1 MKKIFK
7 TFKFGIITDTH
18 IRSPEGDQSS
28 PYPVNKKAND
38 RARYAVQLLA
48 DQNPDFVIHLGDM
61 VHPLPHMAAYSLAA
75 KEAKKIFS
83 PLMPNMKFVPGN
95 HDIGD
100 KPSLVSPA
108 GPADK
113 DSLTG
118 YKESFGEDYY
128 SFEFNDIQFIVM
140 NSSLVNIES
149 KIDDKNSKLNKLDLL
164 DSIKEDIAKINENLS
179 SVDMSS
185 RQGHNL
191 PNIDQLLARI
201 DELENKLNNQ
211 QSSDGSMPQ
220 DNEMNDKLEE
230 ITKSVQKLNL
240 SSGTIQ
246 KRFERV
252 EETLGRFE
260 DMEKDI
266 QIEYVDDKEN
276 EDTPE
281 EKNKKTLLYGLL
293 VILILMV
300 CGAVILDRLNIV
312 DFYLDELFRTF
323 FN

>member
-1 MKKIFK
+1 MSDEKSNDLDAFLDQDSKDAVQDE
-7 TFKFGIITDTH
+7 GSSLLDDLPTDDDQGLT
-18 IRSPEGDQSS
+18 GDLSAESDDASSLIDDNQSQSS
-28 PYPVNKKAND
+28 DTDMSSMIEEANES
-38 RARYAVQLLA
+38 LITG
-48 DQNPDFVIHLGDM
+48 NPD
-61 VHPLPHMAAYSLAA
+61 P
-75 KEAKKIFS
+75 FS
-83 PLMPNMKFVPGN
+83 
-95 HDIGD
+95 
-100 KPSLVSPA
+100 
-108 GPADK
+108 
-113 DSLTG
+113 T
-118 YKESFGEDYY
+118 ED
-128 SFEFNDIQFIVM
+128 FERLNT
-140 NSSLVNIES
+140 SLVNIES

-179 SVDMSS
+179 GVDMSS

-201 DELENKLNNQ
+201 DELETKLNNQ
-211 QSSDGSMPQ
+211 QSSESSMPQ

-293 VILILMV
+293 VILILLV

>member
-1 MKKIFK
+1 MSDEKSNDLDAFLDESSKDAMSEEGSSLLDDLPNDEESQGLTNDLVEENTSDFNLSDDNQNQS
-7 TFKFGIITDTH
+7 TTNETNMSSMVEEANESLITANSD
-18 IRSPEGDQSS
+18 PFSS
-28 PYPVNKKAND
+28 E
-38 RARYAVQLLA
+38 
-48 DQNPDFVIHLGDM
+48 DFERL
-61 VHPLPHMAAYSLAA
+61 
-75 KEAKKIFS
+75 
-83 PLMPNMKFVPGN
+83 
-95 HDIGD
+95 
-100 KPSLVSPA
+100 
-108 GPADK
+108 
-113 DSLTG
+113 
-118 YKESFGEDYY
+118 
-128 SFEFNDIQFIVM
+128 

-149 KIDDKNSKLNKLDLL
+149 KIDGDKTRLEKLDLL
-164 DSIKEDIAKINENLS
+164 DGIKEDIAKINENLS
-179 SVDMSS
+179 GANLSS

-191 PNIDQLLARI
+191 PNIDQLLSRI
-201 DELENKLNNQ
+201 DELENKINNQ
-211 QSSDGSMPQ
+211 EATGSPLPQ

-260 DMEKDI
+260 EMEKDI
-266 QIEYVDDKEN
+266 QVEYIDEKEN

-281 EKNKKTLLYGLL
+281 EHNKKVLLYGLL

-300 CGAVILDRLNIV
+300 CGAVVLDRLNIV

>member
-1 MKKIFK
+1 
-7 TFKFGIITDTH
+7 
-18 IRSPEGDQSS
+18 
-28 PYPVNKKAND
+28 
-38 RARYAVQLLA
+38 
-48 DQNPDFVIHLGDM
+48 
-61 VHPLPHMAAYSLAA
+61 
-75 KEAKKIFS
+75 
-83 PLMPNMKFVPGN
+83 
-95 HDIGD
+95 
-100 KPSLVSPA
+100 
-108 GPADK
+108 
-113 DSLTG
+113 
-118 YKESFGEDYY
+118 
-128 SFEFNDIQFIVM
+128 
-140 NSSLVNIES
+140 
-149 KIDDKNSKLNKLDLL
+149 
-164 DSIKEDIAKINENLS
+164 
-179 SVDMSS
+179 MSS

-191 PNIDQLLARI
+191 PNIDQLLSRI
-201 DELENKLNNQ
+201 DELENKINNQ
-211 QSSDGSMPQ
+211 ESTGAPLPQ

-266 QIEYVDDKEN
+266 QVEYIDEKEN

-281 EKNKKTLLYGLL
+281 EHNKKVLLYGLL

-300 CGAVILDRLNIV
+300 CGAVVLDRLNIV

>member
-1 MKKIFK
+1 MSDEKSNDLDAFLDEDSKDAVQDE
-7 TFKFGIITDTH
+7 GSSLLDDLPTDDDQGLT
-18 IRSPEGDQSS
+18 GDLSAESDDASSLIDDNQSQSS
-28 PYPVNKKAND
+28 DTDMSSMIEEANES
-38 RARYAVQLLA
+38 LITG
-48 DQNPDFVIHLGDM
+48 NPD
-61 VHPLPHMAAYSLAA
+61 P
-75 KEAKKIFS
+75 FS
-83 PLMPNMKFVPGN
+83 
-95 HDIGD
+95 
-100 KPSLVSPA
+100 
-108 GPADK
+108 
-113 DSLTG
+113 T
-118 YKESFGEDYY
+118 ED
-128 SFEFNDIQFIVM
+128 FERLNT
-140 NSSLVNIES
+140 SLVNIES

-179 SVDMSS
+179 GVDMSS

-201 DELENKLNNQ
+201 DELETKLNNQ
-211 QSSDGSMPQ
+211 QSSESSMPQ

-293 VILILMV
+293 VILILLV

>member
-1 MKKIFK
+1 MSDEKSNDLDAFLDQDSKDAVQDEGSSLLDDLPADDDQDLAGGLSAESDD
-7 TFKFGIITDTH
+7 TSSLTD
-18 IRSPEGDQSS
+18 DNQLQSS
-28 PYPVNKKAND
+28 ETDMSSMIEEANES
-38 RARYAVQLLA
+38 LITG
-48 DQNPDFVIHLGDM
+48 NPD
-61 VHPLPHMAAYSLAA
+61 P
-75 KEAKKIFS
+75 FS
-83 PLMPNMKFVPGN
+83 
-95 HDIGD
+95 
-100 KPSLVSPA
+100 
-108 GPADK
+108 
-113 DSLTG
+113 T
-118 YKESFGEDYY
+118 ED
-128 SFEFNDIQFIVM
+128 FERLNT
-140 NSSLVNIES
+140 SLVNIES

-185 RQGHNL
+185 KQGHNL

>member
-1 MKKIFK
+1 MSDEKSNDLDAFLDQDSKDAVQDE
-7 TFKFGIITDTH
+7 GSSLLDDLPTDDDQNLTGGL
-18 IRSPEGDQSS
+18 SAESDDTSSLTDDNQLQSS
-28 PYPVNKKAND
+28 ETDMSSMIEEANES
-38 RARYAVQLLA
+38 LITG
-48 DQNPDFVIHLGDM
+48 NPD
-61 VHPLPHMAAYSLAA
+61 P
-75 KEAKKIFS
+75 FS
-83 PLMPNMKFVPGN
+83 
-95 HDIGD
+95 
-100 KPSLVSPA
+100 
-108 GPADK
+108 
-113 DSLTG
+113 T
-118 YKESFGEDYY
+118 ED
-128 SFEFNDIQFIVM
+128 FERLNT
-140 NSSLVNIES
+140 SLVNIES

-266 QIEYVDDKEN
+266 QIEYVDDKES

>member
-1 MKKIFK
+1 MSDEKSNDLDAFLDESSKDAMSEEGSSLLDDLPNDEESQGLTNDLIEENTDDFNLSDDNQNQS
-7 TFKFGIITDTH
+7 TTNETNMSSMVEEANESLIT
-18 IRSPEGDQSS
+18 
-28 PYPVNKKAND
+28 ANSD
-38 RARYAVQLLA
+38 
-48 DQNPDFVIHLGDM
+48 PFSTEDFERL
-61 VHPLPHMAAYSLAA
+61 
-75 KEAKKIFS
+75 
-83 PLMPNMKFVPGN
+83 
-95 HDIGD
+95 
-100 KPSLVSPA
+100 
-108 GPADK
+108 
-113 DSLTG
+113 
-118 YKESFGEDYY
+118 
-128 SFEFNDIQFIVM
+128 

-149 KIDDKNSKLNKLDLL
+149 KIDGDKTRLEKLDLL
-164 DSIKEDIAKINENLS
+164 DGIKEDIAKINENLS
-179 SVDMSS
+179 GANLSS

-191 PNIDQLLARI
+191 PNIDQLLSRI
-201 DELENKLNNQ
+201 DELENKINNQ
-211 QSSDGSMPQ
+211 EATGSPLPQ

-260 DMEKDI
+260 EMEKDI
-266 QIEYVDDKEN
+266 QVEYIDEKEN

-281 EKNKKTLLYGLL
+281 EHNKKVLLYGLL

-300 CGAVILDRLNIV
+300 CGAVVLDRLNIV

>member
-1 MKKIFK
+1 MSDEKSNDLDAFLDESSKDAMSEEGSSLLDDLPNDEESQGLTNDLVEEK
-7 TFKFGIITDTH
+7 TDDFNLSD
-18 IRSPEGDQSS
+18 D
-28 PYPVNKKAND
+28 
-38 RARYAVQLLA
+38 
-48 DQNPDFVIHLGDM
+48 DQNQSTSNETDMSSMIEEANESLITANSDPFSTEDFERL
-61 VHPLPHMAAYSLAA
+61 
-75 KEAKKIFS
+75 
-83 PLMPNMKFVPGN
+83 
-95 HDIGD
+95 
-100 KPSLVSPA
+100 
-108 GPADK
+108 
-113 DSLTG
+113 
-118 YKESFGEDYY
+118 
-128 SFEFNDIQFIVM
+128 

-149 KIDDKNSKLNKLDLL
+149 KIDGDKTRLEKLDLL
-164 DSIKEDIAKINENLS
+164 DGIKEDIAKINENLS
-179 SVDMSS
+179 GANLSS

-191 PNIDQLLARI
+191 PNIDQLLSRI
-201 DELENKLNNQ
+201 DELENKINNQ
-211 QSSDGSMPQ
+211 EATGSPLPQ

-260 DMEKDI
+260 EMEKDI
-266 QIEYVDDKEN
+266 QVEYIDEKEN

-281 EKNKKTLLYGLL
+281 EHNKKVLLYGLL

-300 CGAVILDRLNIV
+300 CGAVVLDRLNIV

>member
-1 MKKIFK
+1 MSDEKSNDLDAFLDQDSKDAVQDE
-7 TFKFGIITDTH
+7 GSSLLDDLPTDDDQGLT
-18 IRSPEGDQSS
+18 GDLSAESDGASSLIDNNKSQSS
-28 PYPVNKKAND
+28 DTDMSSMIEEANES
-38 RARYAVQLLA
+38 LITG
-48 DQNPDFVIHLGDM
+48 NPD
-61 VHPLPHMAAYSLAA
+61 P
-75 KEAKKIFS
+75 FS
-83 PLMPNMKFVPGN
+83 
-95 HDIGD
+95 
-100 KPSLVSPA
+100 
-108 GPADK
+108 
-113 DSLTG
+113 T
-118 YKESFGEDYY
+118 ED
-128 SFEFNDIQFIVM
+128 FERLNT
-140 NSSLVNIES
+140 SLVNIES

-185 RQGHNL
+185 KQGHNL

>member
-1 MKKIFK
+1 MSDEKSNDLDAFLDQDSKDAVQDEGSSLLDDLPADDDQDLAGGLSAESDD
-7 TFKFGIITDTH
+7 TSSLTD
-18 IRSPEGDQSS
+18 DNQLQSS
-28 PYPVNKKAND
+28 ETDMSSMIEEANES
-38 RARYAVQLLA
+38 LITG
-48 DQNPDFVIHLGDM
+48 NPD
-61 VHPLPHMAAYSLAA
+61 P
-75 KEAKKIFS
+75 FS
-83 PLMPNMKFVPGN
+83 
-95 HDIGD
+95 
-100 KPSLVSPA
+100 
-108 GPADK
+108 
-113 DSLTG
+113 T
-118 YKESFGEDYY
+118 ED
-128 SFEFNDIQFIVM
+128 FERLNT
-140 NSSLVNIES
+140 SLVNIES

-179 SVDMSS
+179 SVDMTS

-211 QSSDGSMPQ
+211 QSSDGSIPQ

-281 EKNKKTLLYGLL
+281 
-293 VILILMV
+293 
-300 CGAVILDRLNIV
+300 
-312 DFYLDELFRTF
+312 
-323 FN
+323 

>member
-1 MKKIFK
+1 MSDEKSNDLDAFLDESSKDAMSEEGSSLLDDLPNDEESQGLTNDLVEENTDDFSLSDDNQNQS
-7 TFKFGIITDTH
+7 TTNETNMSSMVEEANESLIT
-18 IRSPEGDQSS
+18 
-28 PYPVNKKAND
+28 ANSD
-38 RARYAVQLLA
+38 
-48 DQNPDFVIHLGDM
+48 PFSTEDFERL
-61 VHPLPHMAAYSLAA
+61 
-75 KEAKKIFS
+75 
-83 PLMPNMKFVPGN
+83 
-95 HDIGD
+95 
-100 KPSLVSPA
+100 
-108 GPADK
+108 
-113 DSLTG
+113 
-118 YKESFGEDYY
+118 
-128 SFEFNDIQFIVM
+128 

-149 KIDDKNSKLNKLDLL
+149 KIDGDKTRLEKLDLL
-164 DSIKEDIAKINENLS
+164 DGIKEDIAKINENLS
-179 SVDMSS
+179 GANLSS

-191 PNIDQLLARI
+191 PNIDQLLSRI
-201 DELENKLNNQ
+201 DELENKINNQ
-211 QSSDGSMPQ
+211 EATGSPLPQ

-260 DMEKDI
+260 EMEKDI
-266 QIEYVDDKEN
+266 QVEYIDEKEN

-281 EKNKKTLLYGLL
+281 EHNKKVLLYGLL

-300 CGAVILDRLNIV
+300 CGAVVLDRLNIV

>member
-1 MKKIFK
+1 MSDEKSNDLDAFLDESSKDAMSEEGSSLLDDLPNDEESQGLTNDLVEEK
-7 TFKFGIITDTH
+7 TDDFSLSD
-18 IRSPEGDQSS
+18 D
-28 PYPVNKKAND
+28 
-38 RARYAVQLLA
+38 
-48 DQNPDFVIHLGDM
+48 DQNQSTTNETDMSSMIEEANESLITANSDPFSTEDFERL
-61 VHPLPHMAAYSLAA
+61 
-75 KEAKKIFS
+75 
-83 PLMPNMKFVPGN
+83 
-95 HDIGD
+95 
-100 KPSLVSPA
+100 
-108 GPADK
+108 
-113 DSLTG
+113 
-118 YKESFGEDYY
+118 
-128 SFEFNDIQFIVM
+128 

-149 KIDDKNSKLNKLDLL
+149 KIDGDKTRLEKLDLL
-164 DSIKEDIAKINENLS
+164 DGIKEDIAKINENLS
-179 SVDMSS
+179 GANLSS

-191 PNIDQLLARI
+191 PNIDQLLSRI
-201 DELENKLNNQ
+201 DELENKINNQ
-211 QSSDGSMPQ
+211 EATGSPLPQ

-260 DMEKDI
+260 EMEKDI
-266 QIEYVDDKEN
+266 QVEYIDEKEN

-281 EKNKKTLLYGLL
+281 EHNKKVLLYGLL

-300 CGAVILDRLNIV
+300 CGAVVLDRLNIV

>member
-1 MKKIFK
+1 MSDEKSNDLDAFLDEDSKDAVQDE
-7 TFKFGIITDTH
+7 GSSLLDDLPTDDDQGLT
-18 IRSPEGDQSS
+18 GDLSAESDDASSLIDDNQSQSS
-28 PYPVNKKAND
+28 DTDMSSMIEEANES
-38 RARYAVQLLA
+38 LITG
-48 DQNPDFVIHLGDM
+48 NPD
-61 VHPLPHMAAYSLAA
+61 P
-75 KEAKKIFS
+75 FS
-83 PLMPNMKFVPGN
+83 
-95 HDIGD
+95 
-100 KPSLVSPA
+100 
-108 GPADK
+108 
-113 DSLTG
+113 T
-118 YKESFGEDYY
+118 ED
-128 SFEFNDIQFIVM
+128 FERLNT
-140 NSSLVNIES
+140 SLVNIES

-179 SVDMSS
+179 GVDMSS

-201 DELENKLNNQ
+201 DELETKLNNQ
-211 QSSDGSMPQ
+211 QSSESSIPQ

-293 VILILMV
+293 VILILLV

>member
-1 MKKIFK
+1 MSDEKSNDLDAFLDQDSKDAVQDE
-7 TFKFGIITDTH
+7 GSSLLDDLPTDDDQDLTGGL
-18 IRSPEGDQSS
+18 SAESDDTSSLTDDNQSQSS
-28 PYPVNKKAND
+28 DTDMSSMIEEANES
-38 RARYAVQLLA
+38 LITG
-48 DQNPDFVIHLGDM
+48 NPD
-61 VHPLPHMAAYSLAA
+61 P
-75 KEAKKIFS
+75 FS
-83 PLMPNMKFVPGN
+83 
-95 HDIGD
+95 
-100 KPSLVSPA
+100 
-108 GPADK
+108 
-113 DSLTG
+113 T
-118 YKESFGEDYY
+118 ED
-128 SFEFNDIQFIVM
+128 FERLNT
-140 NSSLVNIES
+140 SLVNIES

-201 DELENKLNNQ
+201 DELETKLNNQ
-211 QSSDGSMPQ
+211 QSSESSMPQ

-293 VILILMV
+293 VILILLV

>member
-1 MKKIFK
+1 MSDEKSNDLDAFLDQDSKDAVQDEG
-7 TFKFGIITDTH
+7 TSLLDDLPTDDDQELTGGL
-18 IRSPEGDQSS
+18 SAESDDTSSLTDDNQLQSS
-28 PYPVNKKAND
+28 DTDMSSMIEEANES
-38 RARYAVQLLA
+38 LITG
-48 DQNPDFVIHLGDM
+48 NPD
-61 VHPLPHMAAYSLAA
+61 P
-75 KEAKKIFS
+75 FS
-83 PLMPNMKFVPGN
+83 
-95 HDIGD
+95 
-100 KPSLVSPA
+100 
-108 GPADK
+108 
-113 DSLTG
+113 T
-118 YKESFGEDYY
+118 ED
-128 SFEFNDIQFIVM
+128 FERLNT
-140 NSSLVNIES
+140 SLVNIES

-230 ITKSVQKLNL
+230 ITKSVQKLSL

>member
-1 MKKIFK
+1 MSDEKSNDLDAFLDESSKDEMSEEGSSLLDDLPNDEESQGLTNDLVEENTDDFNLSDDNQNQSA
-7 TFKFGIITDTH
+7 TNETNMSSMVEEANESLIT
-18 IRSPEGDQSS
+18 
-28 PYPVNKKAND
+28 ANSD
-38 RARYAVQLLA
+38 
-48 DQNPDFVIHLGDM
+48 PFSTEDFERL
-61 VHPLPHMAAYSLAA
+61 
-75 KEAKKIFS
+75 
-83 PLMPNMKFVPGN
+83 
-95 HDIGD
+95 
-100 KPSLVSPA
+100 
-108 GPADK
+108 
-113 DSLTG
+113 
-118 YKESFGEDYY
+118 
-128 SFEFNDIQFIVM
+128 

-149 KIDDKNSKLNKLDLL
+149 KIDGDKTRLEKLDLL
-164 DSIKEDIAKINENLS
+164 DGIKEDIAKINENLS
-179 SVDMSS
+179 GANLSS

-191 PNIDQLLARI
+191 PNIDQLLSRI
-201 DELENKLNNQ
+201 DELENKINNQ
-211 QSSDGSMPQ
+211 EATGSPLPQ

-260 DMEKDI
+260 EMEKDI
-266 QIEYVDDKEN
+266 QVEYIDEKEN

-281 EKNKKTLLYGLL
+281 EHNKKVLLYGLL

-300 CGAVILDRLNIV
+300 CGAVVLDRLNIV

>member
-1 MKKIFK
+1 MSDEKSNDLDAFLDQDSKDAVQDEGSSLLDDLPADDDQDLAGGLSAESDD
-7 TFKFGIITDTH
+7 TSSLTD
-18 IRSPEGDQSS
+18 DNQLQSS
-28 PYPVNKKAND
+28 ETDMSSMIEEANES
-38 RARYAVQLLA
+38 LITG
-48 DQNPDFVIHLGDM
+48 NPD
-61 VHPLPHMAAYSLAA
+61 P
-75 KEAKKIFS
+75 FS
-83 PLMPNMKFVPGN
+83 
-95 HDIGD
+95 
-100 KPSLVSPA
+100 
-108 GPADK
+108 
-113 DSLTG
+113 T
-118 YKESFGEDYY
+118 ED
-128 SFEFNDIQFIVM
+128 FERLNT
-140 NSSLVNIES
+140 SLVNIES

-293 VILILMV
+293 VILILLV

>member
-1 MKKIFK
+1 MSDEKSNDLDAFLDESSKDAMSEEGSSLLDDLPNDEESQGLTNDLVEEK
-7 TFKFGIITDTH
+7 TDDFSLSD
-18 IRSPEGDQSS
+18 D
-28 PYPVNKKAND
+28 
-38 RARYAVQLLA
+38 
-48 DQNPDFVIHLGDM
+48 DQNQSTTNEADMSSMIEEANESLITANSDPFSTEDFERL
-61 VHPLPHMAAYSLAA
+61 
-75 KEAKKIFS
+75 
-83 PLMPNMKFVPGN
+83 
-95 HDIGD
+95 
-100 KPSLVSPA
+100 
-108 GPADK
+108 
-113 DSLTG
+113 
-118 YKESFGEDYY
+118 
-128 SFEFNDIQFIVM
+128 

-149 KIDDKNSKLNKLDLL
+149 KIDGDKTRLEKLDLL
-164 DSIKEDIAKINENLS
+164 DGIKEDIAKINENLS
-179 SVDMSS
+179 GANLSS

-191 PNIDQLLARI
+191 PNIDQLLSRI
-201 DELENKLNNQ
+201 DELENKINNQ
-211 QSSDGSMPQ
+211 EATGSPLPQ

-260 DMEKDI
+260 EMEKDI
-266 QIEYVDDKEN
+266 QVEYIDEKEN

-281 EKNKKTLLYGLL
+281 EHNKKVLLYGLL

-300 CGAVILDRLNIV
+300 CGAVVLDRLNIV

>member
-1 MKKIFK
+1 MSDEKSNDLDAFL
-7 TFKFGIITDTH
+7 
-18 IRSPEGDQSS
+18 DQDS
-28 PYPVNKKAND
+28 KD
-38 RARYAVQLLA
+38 AVQDEGSSLLDDLPTDD
-48 DQNPDFVIHLGDM
+48 DQGLTGGLSAESDD
-61 VHPLPHMAAYSLAA
+61 AS
-75 KEAKKIFS
+75 
-83 PLMPNMKFVPGN
+83 
-95 HDIGD
+95 
-100 KPSLVSPA
+100 
-108 GPADK
+108 
-113 DSLTG
+113 SLTG
-118 YKESFGEDYY
+118 DNQLQSSETDMSSMIEEANESLITGNPDPFSTED
-128 SFEFNDIQFIVM
+128 FERLNT
-140 NSSLVNIES
+140 SLVNIES

-179 SVDMSS
+179 GVDMSS

-201 DELENKLNNQ
+201 DELETKLNNQ
-211 QSSDGSMPQ
+211 QSSESSIPQ

-293 VILILMV
+293 VILILLV

>member
-1 MKKIFK
+1 MSDEKSNDLDAFLDESSKDAMSEEGSSLLDDLPNDEESQGLTNDLVEENTDDFNLSDDSQNQSA
-7 TFKFGIITDTH
+7 TNETNMSSMVEEANESLIT
-18 IRSPEGDQSS
+18 
-28 PYPVNKKAND
+28 ANSD
-38 RARYAVQLLA
+38 
-48 DQNPDFVIHLGDM
+48 PFSTEDFERL
-61 VHPLPHMAAYSLAA
+61 
-75 KEAKKIFS
+75 
-83 PLMPNMKFVPGN
+83 
-95 HDIGD
+95 
-100 KPSLVSPA
+100 
-108 GPADK
+108 
-113 DSLTG
+113 
-118 YKESFGEDYY
+118 
-128 SFEFNDIQFIVM
+128 

-149 KIDDKNSKLNKLDLL
+149 KIDGDKTRLEKLDLL
-164 DSIKEDIAKINENLS
+164 DGIKEDIAKINENLS
-179 SVDMSS
+179 GANLSS

-191 PNIDQLLARI
+191 PNIDQLLSRI
-201 DELENKLNNQ
+201 DELENKINNQ
-211 QSSDGSMPQ
+211 EATGSPLPQ

-260 DMEKDI
+260 EMEKDI
-266 QIEYVDDKEN
+266 QVEYIDEKEN

-281 EKNKKTLLYGLL
+281 EHNKKVLLYGLL

-300 CGAVILDRLNIV
+300 CGAVVLDRLNIV

>member
-1 MKKIFK
+1 MSDEKSNDLDAFLDESSKDAMSEEGSSLLDDLPNDEESQGLTNDLVEEK
-7 TFKFGIITDTH
+7 TDDFNLSD
-18 IRSPEGDQSS
+18 D
-28 PYPVNKKAND
+28 
-38 RARYAVQLLA
+38 
-48 DQNPDFVIHLGDM
+48 DQNQSTSNETDMSSMIEEANESLITANSDPFSTEDFERL
-61 VHPLPHMAAYSLAA
+61 
-75 KEAKKIFS
+75 
-83 PLMPNMKFVPGN
+83 
-95 HDIGD
+95 
-100 KPSLVSPA
+100 
-108 GPADK
+108 
-113 DSLTG
+113 
-118 YKESFGEDYY
+118 
-128 SFEFNDIQFIVM
+128 

-149 KIDDKNSKLNKLDLL
+149 KIDGDKTRLEKLDLL
-164 DSIKEDIAKINENLS
+164 DGIKEDIAKINENLS
-179 SVDMSS
+179 GANLSS

-191 PNIDQLLARI
+191 PNIDQLLSRI
-201 DELENKLNNQ
+201 DELENKINNQ
-211 QSSDGSMPQ
+211 EATGSPLPQ

-260 DMEKDI
+260 EMEKDI

-293 VILILMV
+293 VILILLV

>member
-1 MKKIFK
+1 MSDEKSNDLDAFLDESSKDAMSEEGSSLLDDLPNDEESQGLTNDLVEENTDDFNLSDDSQNQSA
-7 TFKFGIITDTH
+7 TNETNMSSMVEEANESLIT
-18 IRSPEGDQSS
+18 
-28 PYPVNKKAND
+28 ANSD
-38 RARYAVQLLA
+38 
-48 DQNPDFVIHLGDM
+48 PFSTEDFERL
-61 VHPLPHMAAYSLAA
+61 
-75 KEAKKIFS
+75 
-83 PLMPNMKFVPGN
+83 
-95 HDIGD
+95 
-100 KPSLVSPA
+100 
-108 GPADK
+108 
-113 DSLTG
+113 
-118 YKESFGEDYY
+118 
-128 SFEFNDIQFIVM
+128 

-149 KIDDKNSKLNKLDLL
+149 KIDGDKTRLEKLDLL
-164 DSIKEDIAKINENLS
+164 DGIKEDIAKINENLS
-179 SVDMSS
+179 GANLSS

-191 PNIDQLLARI
+191 PNVDQLLSRI
-201 DELENKLNNQ
+201 DELENKINNQ
-211 QSSDGSMPQ
+211 EATGSPLPQ

-260 DMEKDI
+260 EMEKDI
-266 QIEYVDDKEN
+266 QVEYIDEKEN

-281 EKNKKTLLYGLL
+281 EHNKKVLLYGLL

-300 CGAVILDRLNIV
+300 CGAVVLDRLNIV

>member
-1 MKKIFK
+1 MSDEKSNDLDAFLDQDSKDAVQDE
-7 TFKFGIITDTH
+7 GSSLLDDLPTDDDQGLT
-18 IRSPEGDQSS
+18 GDLSAESDGASSLIDDNQSQSS
-28 PYPVNKKAND
+28 DTDMSSMIEEANES
-38 RARYAVQLLA
+38 LITG
-48 DQNPDFVIHLGDM
+48 NPD
-61 VHPLPHMAAYSLAA
+61 P
-75 KEAKKIFS
+75 FS
-83 PLMPNMKFVPGN
+83 
-95 HDIGD
+95 
-100 KPSLVSPA
+100 
-108 GPADK
+108 
-113 DSLTG
+113 T
-118 YKESFGEDYY
+118 ED
-128 SFEFNDIQFIVM
+128 FERLNT
-140 NSSLVNIES
+140 SLVNIES

-185 RQGHNL
+185 KQGHNL

>member
-1 MKKIFK
+1 MSDEKSNDLDAFLDQDSKDAVQDE
-7 TFKFGIITDTH
+7 GSSLLDDLPTDDDQGLT
-18 IRSPEGDQSS
+18 GDLSAGSDDASSLIDDNQSQSS
-28 PYPVNKKAND
+28 ETDMSSMIEEANES
-38 RARYAVQLLA
+38 LITG
-48 DQNPDFVIHLGDM
+48 NPD
-61 VHPLPHMAAYSLAA
+61 P
-75 KEAKKIFS
+75 FS
-83 PLMPNMKFVPGN
+83 
-95 HDIGD
+95 
-100 KPSLVSPA
+100 
-108 GPADK
+108 
-113 DSLTG
+113 T
-118 YKESFGEDYY
+118 ED
-128 SFEFNDIQFIVM
+128 FERLNA
-140 NSSLVNIES
+140 SLVNIES
-149 KIDDKNSKLNKLDLL
+149 KVDDKNSKLNKLDLL

-179 SVDMSS
+179 SVDMTS

-211 QSSDGSMPQ
+211 QSSDGSIPQ

-293 VILILMV
+293 VILILLV

>member
-1 MKKIFK
+1 MSDEKSNDLDAFLDESSKDAMSEEGSSLLDDLPNDEESQGLTNDLVEENTDDFNLSDDNQNQSA
-7 TFKFGIITDTH
+7 TNETNMSSMVEEANESLIT
-18 IRSPEGDQSS
+18 
-28 PYPVNKKAND
+28 ANSD
-38 RARYAVQLLA
+38 
-48 DQNPDFVIHLGDM
+48 PFSTEDFERL
-61 VHPLPHMAAYSLAA
+61 
-75 KEAKKIFS
+75 
-83 PLMPNMKFVPGN
+83 
-95 HDIGD
+95 
-100 KPSLVSPA
+100 
-108 GPADK
+108 
-113 DSLTG
+113 
-118 YKESFGEDYY
+118 
-128 SFEFNDIQFIVM
+128 

-149 KIDDKNSKLNKLDLL
+149 KIDGDKTRLEKLDLL
-164 DSIKEDIAKINENLS
+164 DGIKEDIAKINENLS
-179 SVDMSS
+179 GANLSS

-191 PNIDQLLARI
+191 PNIDQLLSRI
-201 DELENKLNNQ
+201 DELENKINNQ
-211 QSSDGSMPQ
+211 EATGNPLPQ

-260 DMEKDI
+260 EMEKDI
-266 QIEYVDDKEN
+266 QVEYIDEKEN

-281 EKNKKTLLYGLL
+281 EHNKKVLLYGLL

-300 CGAVILDRLNIV
+300 CGAVVLDRLNIV

>member
-1 MKKIFK
+1 MSDEKSNDLDAFLDEDSKDAVQDE
-7 TFKFGIITDTH
+7 GSSLLDDLPTDDDQGLT
-18 IRSPEGDQSS
+18 GDLSAESDDASSLIDDNQSQSS
-28 PYPVNKKAND
+28 DTDMSSMIEEANES
-38 RARYAVQLLA
+38 LITG
-48 DQNPDFVIHLGDM
+48 NPD
-61 VHPLPHMAAYSLAA
+61 P
-75 KEAKKIFS
+75 FS
-83 PLMPNMKFVPGN
+83 
-95 HDIGD
+95 
-100 KPSLVSPA
+100 
-108 GPADK
+108 
-113 DSLTG
+113 T
-118 YKESFGEDYY
+118 ED
-128 SFEFNDIQFIVM
+128 FERLNT
-140 NSSLVNIES
+140 SLVNIES

-179 SVDMSS
+179 NVDMSS

-201 DELENKLNNQ
+201 DELETKLNNQ
-211 QSSDGSMPQ
+211 QSSESSMPQ

-293 VILILMV
+293 VILILLV

>member
-1 MKKIFK
+1 MSDEKSNDLDAFLDEDSKDAVQDE
-7 TFKFGIITDTH
+7 GSSLLDDLPTDDDQGLT
-18 IRSPEGDQSS
+18 GDLSAESDDASSLIDDNQSQSS
-28 PYPVNKKAND
+28 DTDMSSMIEEANES
-38 RARYAVQLLA
+38 LITG
-48 DQNPDFVIHLGDM
+48 NPD
-61 VHPLPHMAAYSLAA
+61 P
-75 KEAKKIFS
+75 FS
-83 PLMPNMKFVPGN
+83 
-95 HDIGD
+95 
-100 KPSLVSPA
+100 
-108 GPADK
+108 
-113 DSLTG
+113 T
-118 YKESFGEDYY
+118 ED
-128 SFEFNDIQFIVM
+128 FERLNT
-140 NSSLVNIES
+140 SLVNIES

-179 SVDMSS
+179 GVDMSS

-201 DELENKLNNQ
+201 DELETKLNNQ
-211 QSSDGSMPQ
+211 QSSESSIPQ

-246 KRFERV
+246 QRFERV

-293 VILILMV
+293 VILILLV

>member
-1 MKKIFK
+1 MSDEKSNDLDAFLDQDSKDAVQDEGSSLLDDLPADDDQDLAGGLSAESDD
-7 TFKFGIITDTH
+7 TSSLTD
-18 IRSPEGDQSS
+18 DNQLQSS
-28 PYPVNKKAND
+28 ETDMSSMIEEANES
-38 RARYAVQLLA
+38 LITG
-48 DQNPDFVIHLGDM
+48 NPD
-61 VHPLPHMAAYSLAA
+61 P
-75 KEAKKIFS
+75 FS
-83 PLMPNMKFVPGN
+83 
-95 HDIGD
+95 
-100 KPSLVSPA
+100 
-108 GPADK
+108 
-113 DSLTG
+113 T
-118 YKESFGEDYY
+118 ED
-128 SFEFNDIQFIVM
+128 FERLNT
-140 NSSLVNIES
+140 SLVNIES

-266 QIEYVDDKEN
+266 QIEYVDDKES

-293 VILILMV
+293 VILILLV

>member
-1 MKKIFK
+1 MSDEKSNDLDAFLDESSKDAMSEEGSSLLDDLPNDEESQGLTNDLVEENTDDFNLSDDNQNQS
-7 TFKFGIITDTH
+7 TTNETNMSSMVEEANESLIT
-18 IRSPEGDQSS
+18 
-28 PYPVNKKAND
+28 ANSD
-38 RARYAVQLLA
+38 
-48 DQNPDFVIHLGDM
+48 PFSTEDFERL
-61 VHPLPHMAAYSLAA
+61 
-75 KEAKKIFS
+75 
-83 PLMPNMKFVPGN
+83 
-95 HDIGD
+95 
-100 KPSLVSPA
+100 
-108 GPADK
+108 
-113 DSLTG
+113 
-118 YKESFGEDYY
+118 
-128 SFEFNDIQFIVM
+128 

-149 KIDDKNSKLNKLDLL
+149 KIDGDKTRLEKLDLL
-164 DSIKEDIAKINENLS
+164 DGIKEDIAKINENLS
-179 SVDMSS
+179 GANLSS

-191 PNIDQLLARI
+191 PNIDQLLSRI
-201 DELENKLNNQ
+201 DELENKINNQ
-211 QSSDGSMPQ
+211 EATGSPLPQ

-260 DMEKDI
+260 EMEKDI
-266 QIEYVDDKEN
+266 QVEYIDEKEN

-281 EKNKKTLLYGLL
+281 EHNKKVLLYGLL

-300 CGAVILDRLNIV
+300 CGAVVLDRLNIV

>member
-1 MKKIFK
+1 MSDEKSNDLDAFLDEDSKDAVQDE
-7 TFKFGIITDTH
+7 GSSLLDDLPTDDDQGLT
-18 IRSPEGDQSS
+18 GDLSAESDDASSLIDDNQSQSS
-28 PYPVNKKAND
+28 DTDMSSMIEEANES
-38 RARYAVQLLA
+38 LITG
-48 DQNPDFVIHLGDM
+48 NPD
-61 VHPLPHMAAYSLAA
+61 P
-75 KEAKKIFS
+75 FS
-83 PLMPNMKFVPGN
+83 
-95 HDIGD
+95 
-100 KPSLVSPA
+100 
-108 GPADK
+108 
-113 DSLTG
+113 T
-118 YKESFGEDYY
+118 ED
-128 SFEFNDIQFIVM
+128 FERLNT
-140 NSSLVNIES
+140 SLVNIES

-179 SVDMSS
+179 GVDMSS

-201 DELENKLNNQ
+201 DELETKLNNQ
-211 QSSDGSMPQ
+211 QSSESSIPQ

>member
-1 MKKIFK
+1 MSDEKSNDLDAFLDQDSKDAVQDEGSSLLDDLPADDDQDLAGGLSAESDD
-7 TFKFGIITDTH
+7 TSSLTD
-18 IRSPEGDQSS
+18 DNQLQSS
-28 PYPVNKKAND
+28 ETDMSSMIEEANES
-38 RARYAVQLLA
+38 LITG
-48 DQNPDFVIHLGDM
+48 NPD
-61 VHPLPHMAAYSLAA
+61 P
-75 KEAKKIFS
+75 FS
-83 PLMPNMKFVPGN
+83 
-95 HDIGD
+95 
-100 KPSLVSPA
+100 
-108 GPADK
+108 
-113 DSLTG
+113 T
-118 YKESFGEDYY
+118 ED
-128 SFEFNDIQFIVM
+128 FERLNT
-140 NSSLVNIES
+140 SLVNIES

-211 QSSDGSMPQ
+211 QSSDGSIPQ

-293 VILILMV
+293 VILILLV

>member
-1 MKKIFK
+1 MSDEKSNDLDAFLDESSKDAISEEGSSLLDDLPSDEESHGLTNDLVEEK
-7 TFKFGIITDTH
+7 TDDFNLSD
-18 IRSPEGDQSS
+18 D
-28 PYPVNKKAND
+28 
-38 RARYAVQLLA
+38 
-48 DQNPDFVIHLGDM
+48 DQNQSASNETNMSSMVEEANESLITANSDPFSTEDFERL
-61 VHPLPHMAAYSLAA
+61 
-75 KEAKKIFS
+75 
-83 PLMPNMKFVPGN
+83 
-95 HDIGD
+95 
-100 KPSLVSPA
+100 
-108 GPADK
+108 
-113 DSLTG
+113 
-118 YKESFGEDYY
+118 
-128 SFEFNDIQFIVM
+128 

-149 KIDDKNSKLNKLDLL
+149 KIDGDKTRLEKLDLL
-164 DSIKEDIAKINENLS
+164 DGIKDDIAKINENLS
-179 SVDMSS
+179 GANLSS

-191 PNIDQLLARI
+191 PNVDQLLSRI

-211 QSSDGSMPQ
+211 QSSESSIPQ

-252 EETLGRFE
+252 EETIGRFE
-260 DMEKDI
+260 EMEKDI
-266 QIEYVDDKEN
+266 QVEYIDEKET

-281 EKNKKTLLYGLL
+281 EHNKKVLLYGLL

-300 CGAVILDRLNIV
+300 CGAVVLDRLNIV

>member
-1 MKKIFK
+1 MIEEANESL
-7 TFKFGIITDTH
+7 IT
-18 IRSPEGDQSS
+18 G
-28 PYPVNKKAND
+28 
-38 RARYAVQLLA
+38 
-48 DQNPDFVIHLGDM
+48 NPD
-61 VHPLPHMAAYSLAA
+61 P
-75 KEAKKIFS
+75 FS
-83 PLMPNMKFVPGN
+83 
-95 HDIGD
+95 
-100 KPSLVSPA
+100 
-108 GPADK
+108 
-113 DSLTG
+113 T
-118 YKESFGEDYY
+118 ED
-128 SFEFNDIQFIVM
+128 FERLNT
-140 NSSLVNIES
+140 SLVNIES

-281 EKNKKTLLYGLL
+281 EKNKKILLYGLL